1 MISREPDALD
11 EFIGDVPGLSRATN
25 LLELRARIS
34 AFYGIT
40 IYMYWNEGDHQAP
53 HFHAHH
59 AGLRAS
65 ISMDGE
71 VLAGHMEGR
80 ALGFVREW
88 ARLHR

>member
-1 MISREPDALD
+1 MP
-11 EFIGDVPGLSRATN
+11 
-25 LLELRARIS
+25 RIS

-53 HFHAHH
+53 HFPAHH

-88 ARLHR
+88 ARLHREELLENWERARRSEPLVPINPLQ